1 MSEAFTFSIGHDMT
15 VTVRDWDELFSWIAK
30 ERGKWS
36 WLARGDGRTDRFQVA
51 AAIHNTWD
59 NMLAE
64 LNAVRNN
71 GQSMSAA
78 TPHLASLT
86 AGPLL
91 VSSTPEGSTIL
102 DILQTSGD
110 MSASYAAGF
119 VKGMYGINNVQTPAD
134 LKGAMLSVVSGLD
147 SPADLSVLLKNERAN
162 FKNATRSMIE
172 KVDREAHSRNEEN
185 AQYLKRLGDIGRR
198 KFISK
203 RDKWAAYQANWQVVA
218 NDAVAEI
225 RTTENTYKELM
236 KLKAPATYWTEKA
249 TEHATKEGRA
259 RTKLLW
265 YFPVTGVLGALVFG
279 WTANFLLAHPDST
292 SSKAPIALY
301 VVISG
306 GLLLLSTLAFWV
318 GRLLTKLYLSEH
330 HLRNDAEE
338 RAVMATT
345 YLALNHE
352 GIALEADR
360 QVVLAAMFRATP
372 DGIVREEGPVDLN
385 VQGLLSKA
393 LAR

>member
-1 MSEAFTFSIGHDMT
+1 MSEPFTFSIGHDMT
-15 VTVRDWDELFSWIAK
+15 VTVRDWEELFSWLDK

-36 WLARGDGRTDRFQVA
+36 WLTRGDGRTDRFNVA
-51 AAIHNTWD
+51 GAIHNTWD

-71 GQSMSAA
+71 GQSLSAA
-78 TPHLASLT
+78 TPHLSPLW

-91 VSSTPEGSTIL
+91 VSTTPEGSTIL

-110 MSASYAAGF
+110 MSASYAVGF
-119 VKGMYGINNVQTPAD
+119 VKGMYGINNAQTPAD
-134 LKGAMLSVVSGLD
+134 LKGAMLTVVSGLD
-147 SPADLSVLLKNERAN
+147 SPADLSALLKNERAN
-162 FKNATRSMIE
+162 FKNATRSMFE
-172 KVDREAHSRNEEN
+172 KVDSEARSRNEEN
-185 AQYLKRLGDIGRR
+185 AKYVKRLADIGRR
-198 KFISK
+198 KYISK
-203 RDKWAAYQANWQVVA
+203 RDKWASYQEKWQVLA
-218 NDAVAEI
+218 NDAVSEI
-225 RTTENTYKELM
+225 RGTENTYKEFM
-236 KLKAPATYWTEKA
+236 KLKAPATYWTDKA
-249 TEHATKEGRA
+249 KEHGKKEDTA

-265 YFPVTGVLGALVFG
+265 YFPITGILGAIIFG
-279 WTANFLLAHPDST
+279 STAAFLLAHPDTT

-345 YLALNHE
+345 YLALSHE

-372 DGIVREEGPVDLN
+372 DGIVKEEGPPDMN

-393 LAR
+393 LTR

>member
-1 MSEAFTFSIGHDMT
+1 MSEPFTFSIGHDMT
-15 VTVRDWDELFSWIAK
+15 VTVRDWEELFSWLDK

-51 AAIHNTWD
+51 ATIHNTWD

-71 GQSMSAA
+71 GQSLSAA
-78 TPHLASLT
+78 APHLASLS

-91 VSSTPEGSTIL
+91 VSTTPEGATIL
-102 DILQTSGD
+102 DILHTSGD
-110 MSASYAAGF
+110 ISASYAAGF
-119 VKGMYGINNVQTPAD
+119 VKGIHGINNAQTPAD
-134 LKGAMLSVVSGLD
+134 LRGAMLSVVSGLD

-172 KVDREAHSRNEEN
+172 KVDSEARSRNEQN
-185 AQYLKRLGDIGRR
+185 AKYIRRLANIGRR

-203 RDKWAAYQANWQVVA
+203 RDKWAGLQSNWLKSA
-218 NDAVAEI
+218 TSAVAEI
-225 RTTENTYKELM
+225 NSTDNTFKEFM
-236 KLKAPATYWTEKA
+236 KLKAPATYWTDKA
-249 TEHATKEGRA
+249 EEHAKKEKNA
-259 RTKLLW
+259 RTNLLI
-265 YFPVTGVLGALVFG
+265 YFPITAILGAIIFG
-279 WTANFLLAHPDST
+279 CTAAFLLAHPDTT
-292 SSKAPIALY
+292 SSKAPVALY
-301 VVISG
+301 FVISG

-372 DGIVREEGPVDLN
+372 DGIVREEGPPDVN

-393 LAR
+393 LTR